1 MGTKM
6 IDEFYAEAN
15 AAFYNWEIKHPEKN
29 LSDDDRLIWCH
40 GYVARLIE
48 NELKEISC
56 KN

>member
-1 MGTKM
+1 M

-40 GYVARLIE
+40 GYVAHLIK